1 LRKVVRIAEEEI
13 VLVVLLCFFATVFL
27 LVFPPTLLVADSWL
41 TLVGGREIFEHG
53 LPHHD
58 QVTVLSLGRTWTDQ
72 QWGAQLLFYGAH
84 GLAGIPAVVLLGAA
98 VVVGAFTLAA
108 IGARKLGAGPA
119 PIVLVFFLVILAAPW
134 AWTVRAQVIAL
145 PLYVALLWLLASESR
160 TATRRVYLTFPL
172 ILVWANLHGS
182 VVLGAML
189 TMLLGAIEI
198 VKRRGIS
205 LRQLALIVV
214 SPLLVLATPYG
225 PVDTARY
232 YHLMLIDPPFSASEV
247 TEWNRSD
254 PAFNTLFF
262 YMLAAVSLVVVI
274 RGRRRLTFFD
284 VATLALTFAGGV
296 LAIRG
301 IPWFAMAAQLYLP
314 VALGGKLEERSDRV
328 RRVNRAVATAA
339 AALVVLAVAGTL
351 GRDRNWFVSHWPN
364 GAVVAVQSATG
375 DPATKVFATSRDAD
389 WLLWRIPALRGRLA
403 WDIRFEIYSPE
414 TFERIVRFRGEQGSD
429 WKSLADGYR
438 VVVLETNQTPSHV
451 PDFAGEPGA
460 KVLYRDDRVT
470 VVLRPAT

>member
-1 LRKVVRIAEEEI
+1 
-13 VLVVLLCFFATVFL
+13 
-27 LVFPPTLLVADSWL
+27 
-41 TLVGGREIFEHG
+41 
-53 LPHHD
+53 
-58 QVTVLSLGRTWTDQ
+58 
-72 QWGAQLLFYGAH
+72 
-84 GLAGIPAVVLLGAA
+84 
-98 VVVGAFTLAA
+98 
-108 IGARKLGAGPA
+108 
-119 PIVLVFFLVILAAPW
+119 VILAAPW

-160 TATRRVYLTFPL
+160 TPTRRVYLAFPL

-232 YHLMLIDPPFSASEV
+232 YHLLIIDPPFSASEV

-262 YMLAAVSLVVVI
+262 YILAAVALVVVI

-328 RRVNRAVATAA
+328 RRVNRIVASAA
-339 AALVVLAVAGTL
+339 ATLVVLAVAVTL
-351 GRDRNWFVSHWPN
+351 GRDRGWFVSHWPN
-364 GAVVAVQSATG
+364 EAVVAVRRASG
-375 DPATKVFATSRDAD
+375 DPSTKVFATSKNAD
-389 WLLWRIPALRGRLA
+389 WLLWRIPGLRGRLA

-438 VVVLETNQTPSHV
+438 VVVLETSQTPSHV

-460 KVLYRDDRVT
+460 TALYRDDRVT
-470 VVLRPAT
+470 VVRRAA